1 MVHAL
6 LGSNRAW
13 TGIKMADQRKPASPE
28 DLRARVDKARRA
40 LAPDDGSGDEGRGNA
55 ISVAFRLG
63 IELIAGLVVGVGMG
77 WLLDEWLDT
86 TPIFLLIFFVLGAA
100 AGILGVIRTARQINI
115 GEGHG
120 NDNTT
125 P

>member
-1 MVHAL
+1 MTD
-6 LGSNRAW
+6 RP
-13 TGIKMADQRKPASPE
+13 KPASSE
-28 DLRARVDKARRA
+28 DLSARVDKARRA
-40 LAPDDGSGDEGRGNA
+40 LTPDDGSGDKGRGNA

-63 IELIAGLVVGVGMG
+63 IELIAGLVVGAGTG

-86 TPIFLLIFFVLGAA
+86 SPIFLLIFFVLGAA
-100 AGILGVIRTARQINI
+100 AGILGVIRTARQINA

-120 NDNTT
+120 NDDTA

>member
-1 MVHAL
+1 
-6 LGSNRAW
+6 
-13 TGIKMADQRKPASPE
+13 MADQPKPASPE

-40 LAPDDGSGDEGRGNA
+40 LATDGGDGDEGRGNA

-77 WLLDEWLDT
+77 WLLDKWLDT
-86 TPIFLLIFFVLGAA
+86 SPIFLLVFFVLGAA
-100 AGILGVIRTARQINI
+100 AGILGVVRTARQINI
-115 GEGHG
+115 GEGHD
-120 NDNTT
+120 NDDGT

>member
-1 MVHAL
+1 
-6 LGSNRAW
+6 
-13 TGIKMADQRKPASPE
+13 MADQRKPASPE
-28 DLRARVDKARRA
+28 DLSARVDKARRA
-40 LAPDDGSGDEGRGNA
+40 LETDDGDGGEGRSNA

-63 IELIAGLVVGVGMG
+63 IELIAGLVVGAGMG
-77 WLLDEWLDT
+77 WLLDQWLDT

-100 AGILGVIRTARQINI
+100 AGILGVIRTARQINS